1 MKQKEYKNF
10 RKRYDKF
17 KQNNLPTPFWD
28 DERQT
33 FEYVY
38 YDPNIILSPKHDSIN
53 NKIMVRSSLINAL
66 EDICITSFYY
76 SYNCKLITWKDGI
89 ASIEIGH
96 THAHSFEE
104 VVHDLYYFPESF
116 SISKEEE
123 KYFSE
128 QELSYLR
135 KVQNYLLLIGLKDS
149 DDSRPKVS
157 RYRNKLH
164 KKYSNI
170 PKYKLPSHIIKGLL
184 AGKINFVV
192 DKFYKNEY
200 LNKNCSALICNE
212 NYEFKLY
219 IKIYNQEIKKYKE
232 IKNIWLDNKFDD
244 NDMLVI
250 SYFEVLKHF

>member
-1 MKQKEYKNF
+1 MNKREYKNF

-17 KQNNLPTPFWD
+17 KSNNLPTPFWD

-38 YDPNIILSPKHDSIN
+38 YDPNIKLSPKDNFDN
-53 NKIMVRSSLINAL
+53 NRITVASNIVSAL
-66 EDICITSFYY
+66 EDICFISFYY
-76 SYNCKLITWKDGI
+76 SYTCKLITWKDGVT
-89 ASIEIGH
+89 SIKIGH

-123 KYFSE
+123 KYFSK
-128 QELSYLR
+128 QELVYLR

-170 PKYKLPSHIIKGLL
+170 PKYKLPNHIIEDLL

-192 DKFYKNEY
+192 DKFYKKEC
-200 LNKNCSALICNE
+200 LNKNLCFNL
-212 NYEFKLY
+212 
-219 IKIYNQEIKKYKE
+219 
-232 IKNIWLDNKFDD
+232 
-244 NDMLVI
+244 
-250 SYFEVLKHF
+250 